1 MAKFNSRQNTFS
13 LTIIILILSI
23 FLNHQNSTA
32 IEEENQK
39 NTETKTPI
47 HITSDHLYINN
58 TTQEA
63 EFKGNVKAYQENTTI
78 HSDILQIFYK
88 KNNAQSGNLPNDEQ
102 SIHKIIA
109 TGNVKINFDNRYA
122 EADQAVYTADNRILE
137 LTGDNCKV
145 TSENNMISGKKI
157 TFHRNDGRIFV
168 ESGKNQ
174 KRVEAV
180 ISSDAKGLD

>member
-13 LTIIILILSI
+13 LSIIILILSVC
-23 FLNHQNSTA
+23 LYQNSTA
-32 IEEENQK
+32 MDGENQK
-39 NTETKTPI
+39 KSEAKTPI

-63 EFKGNVKAYQENTTI
+63 EFKGNVKASQENTTI
-78 HSDILQIFYK
+78 LSDILQIFYK
-88 KNNAQSGNLPNDEQ
+88 KDNAQSGNLPNDEQ

-157 TFHRNDGRIFV
+157 IFHRNDGRIFV
-168 ESGKNQ
+168 ESGKDQ

-180 ISSDAKGLD
+180 ISSDEKGLN